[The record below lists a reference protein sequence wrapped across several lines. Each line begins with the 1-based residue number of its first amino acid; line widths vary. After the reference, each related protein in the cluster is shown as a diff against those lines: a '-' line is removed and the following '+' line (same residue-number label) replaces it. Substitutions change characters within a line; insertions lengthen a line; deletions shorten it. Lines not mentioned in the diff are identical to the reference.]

1 MSYSKEVIIRK
12 YKVLKSFIHFNEGD
26 TVNLVLKLYYSFEEA
41 GGTNSIHDITSSLV
55 GKSYETTLPHKA
67 LFDEEFFQQIHNPYS
82 LEEFLKEC
90 NISQAKDRSCG
101 LNYDINNA
109 EYGLLKVKNF
119 LVEIW
124 FNKIKTEQA
133 LIKYDKNTKYKG

>member
-1 MSYSKEVIIRK
+1 MNYNKEVIIRG
-12 YKVLKSFIHFNEGD
+12 YKVLRPFIHFNEGD
-26 TVNLVLKLYYSFEEA
+26 IVNLVLKMNYNFEEGRWNDTPNA
-41 GGTNSIHDITSSLV
+41 VTNNLIGSFSPS
-55 GKSYETTLPHKA
+55 TLPHKA
-67 LFDEEFFQQIHNPYS
+67 LFDEEFFQQINNPYS

-133 LIKYDKNTKYKG
+133 LIKYNKNTKYKG